1 MPKQE
6 EVEGYKVTPE
16 MRGFLKTYKMY
27 NKIGERLRGKMQIQL
42 DETAQT
48 RQMLEQVEK
57 GMQMLMV
64 NAPEKPTFEVAGQDD
79 AEASSMPMQQGQE
92 QEQGQEQQ
100 TMNPMIQY

>member
-6 EVEGYKVTPE
+6 EVEQFKVTPE
-16 MRGFLKTYKMY
+16 MRSFLKTYKAY
-27 NKIGERLRGKMQIQL
+27 NKIGERLRGKMQIHL
-42 DETAQT
+42 DEAAQT

-64 NAPEKPTFEVAGQDD
+64 NAPQKPTFEVEGQDD
-79 AEASSMPMQQGQE
+79 SNAAPTQQPQE
-92 QEQGQEQQ
+92 QERQ

>member
-6 EVEGYKVTPE
+6 EVEKYKVTPE
-16 MRGFLKTYKMY
+16 MRGFLKTYKQY
-27 NKIGERLRGKMQIQL
+27 NEIGQRLRGKMQIHL
-42 DETAQT
+42 DEAAQT

-79 AEASSMPMQQGQE
+79 AEGSSMTQQPQE
-92 QEQGQEQQ
+92 Q